1 VEGARKLPYP
11 MEGTARVFAST
22 GMGIIYDLYDMI
34 DGSAVLCAYLN
45 RLLAKSCCEFS
56 RTFRALL
63 PELHCG
69 FGRIPR
75 LHHRSRECTLLWPPS
90 LGCAG
95 KAKLYCLHCVY
106 CRDTRV
112 PRQEYWGLVLHTFQE
127 PGLCYRSRWVGTV
140 FVKHVTRHNLV
151 CLCAMP
157 CLHHL
162 LYIHTA
168 TFSTTPGTAAPR
180 PHRTDPNDPWGGF
193 GGVYRSGER
202 THVHFVYCKVQQLK
216 HYREKVIALQNI
228 VASSFMS
235 RWHGSRA

>member
-1 VEGARKLPYP
+1 MAAQCCVH
-11 MEGTARVFAST
+11 TCIVFSQNHVVNFLGHFEHCFQNFT
-22 GMGIIYDLYDMI
+22 
-34 DGSAVLCAYLN
+34 AVLAGSLVCIIAVVNALCYGHQVSDALVK
-45 RLLAKSCCEFS
+45 RSSIVSIVYTVEILACLVKNTGGWCCIHS
-56 RTFRALL
+56 
-63 PELHCG
+63 
-69 FGRIPR
+69 
-75 LHHRSRECTLLWPPS
+75 
-90 LGCAG
+90 
-95 KAKLYCLHCVY
+95 
-106 CRDTRV
+106 
-112 PRQEYWGLVLHTFQE
+112 QE

-202 THVHFVYCKVQQLK
+202 THVHLVYCKVQQLK